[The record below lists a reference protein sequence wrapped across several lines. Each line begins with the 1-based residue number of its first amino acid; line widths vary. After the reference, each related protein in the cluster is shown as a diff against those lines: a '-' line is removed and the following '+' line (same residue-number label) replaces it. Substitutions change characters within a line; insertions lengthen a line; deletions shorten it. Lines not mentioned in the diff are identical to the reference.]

1 MLPKYFKLLVSF
13 LVMQTSCSVS
23 DKDIGEFVGQ
33 TILQPDSTVQSVML
47 RRGKGVLDTMYH
59 PFVGELKTICNI
71 SRITGL

>member
-47 RRGKGVLDTMYH
+47 RRGKSVLDTMYH